1 MQCLLSRAYWLP
13 GCMVVGGLS
22 PLTTTAYPLRVQ
34 PPAVSILGKLPH
46 RHHIVDTKDTMS
58 LLPSQRHLFDIPD
71 EIAYFNCASNSPQLN
86 ESQRRLSEGVR
97 SKSHPWKRT
106 PQNFFDD
113 AETIRRL
120 SAETFGGDADGYAVV
135 PAASYG
141 MSTAAR
147 AVEPHLQAGGRILVI
162 ADEFPSVVLPWRR
175 TAQQSGAI
183 MVTVPAPAD
192 GNWTQAILES
202 IDASVKV
209 VAISSCH
216 WMNGAYI
223 DLHAIGQAC
232 RAAGSILAV
241 DATQTLGAMPLP
253 LSEIRPDFLVAAG
266 YKWLLCPYGF
276 GLLYVSARWRDARP
290 LEETW
295 LARENAENFTTL
307 AQYSDTYMP
316 GARRFDVG
324 EKCTPTILPG
334 AIAALEQIRMWEVG
348 NIAASLAAINAKISA
363 HLEQLGCRVAAEG
376 QRCPHLFGAVL
387 PETCRVDLVAELKTR
402 NIHISRRGNSLRVAP
417 HLHVSE
423 HDVERLI
430 EGLGELIV

>member
-1 MQCLLSRAYWLP
+1 MP
-13 GCMVVGGLS
+13 
-22 PLTTTAYPLRVQ
+22 
-34 PPAVSILGKLPH
+34 I
-46 RHHIVDTKDTMS
+46 
-58 LLPSQRHLFDIPD
+58 LPSQRHLFDIPD
-71 EIAYFNCASNSPQLN
+71 DIAYFNCASNSPQLN

-97 SKSHPWKRT
+97 SKNHPWERT
-106 PQNFFDD
+106 TQSFFDD

-120 SAETFGGDADGYAVV
+120 SAEIFGGDADGYAVI

-147 AVEPHLQAGGRILVI
+147 AVEPHLKAGDRILVI

-175 TAQQSGAI
+175 TAQETGAI
-183 MVTVPAPAD
+183 LVTVTAPAD
-192 GNWTQAILES
+192 GNWTQAILGF

-223 DLHAIGQAC
+223 DLHAIGKAC
-232 RAAGSILAV
+232 RAAASILVV
-241 DATQTLGAMPLP
+241 DATQTLGAVPF
-253 LSEIRPDFLVAAG
+253 SVAEIQPDFLVAAG

-276 GLLYVSARWRDARP
+276 GLLYVSERWRDARP

-295 LARENAENFTTL
+295 LARDNAEDFTAL
-307 AQYSDTYMP
+307 VKYSDTYMS

-334 AIAALEQIRMWEVG
+334 AVAALEQIQMWGVES
-348 NIAASLAAINAKISA
+348 IAASLSAINTIIAA
-363 HLEQLGCRVAAEG
+363 HLEQLGCLLPAEN
-376 QRCPHLFGAVL
+376 QRCPHMFGALL
-387 PETCRVDLVAELKTR
+387 PETFSGDLVAGLKSR
-402 NIHISRRGNSLRVAP
+402 NIYISRRGNSLRFAP

-423 HDVERLI
+423 HDVNRLI
-430 EGLGELIV
+430 KGLGELIK

>member
-1 MQCLLSRAYWLP
+1 MP
-13 GCMVVGGLS
+13 
-22 PLTTTAYPLRVQ
+22 
-34 PPAVSILGKLPH
+34 
-46 RHHIVDTKDTMS
+46 

-71 EIAYFNCASNSPQLN
+71 DIAYFNCASSSPLLN
-86 ESQRRLSEGVR
+86 ESQRRLLAGVV

-106 PQNFFDD
+106 PQSYFDD

-120 SAETFGGDADGYAVV
+120 SAEIFGGDADGYAVI

-147 AVEPHLQAGGRILVI
+147 AVEPHLKAGDRILLI

-175 TAQQSGAI
+175 TARETGAV

-192 GNWTQAILES
+192 GNWTRAILEF

-223 DLHAIGQAC
+223 NLHAIGRAC

-253 LSEIRPDFLVAAG
+253 LADIRPDFLVAAG

-276 GLLYVSARWRDARP
+276 SLLYVAERWRDARP

-295 LARENAENFTTL
+295 LARDNAEDITAL
-307 AQYSDTYMP
+307 AQYSDRYMP

-334 AIAALEQIRMWEVG
+334 AIAALEQIRNWGVE
-348 NIAASLAAINAKISA
+348 NIAASLAEINARISA
-363 HLEQLGCRVAAEG
+363 HLQQLGCRVADET
-376 QRCPHLFGAVL
+376 QRCPHMFGAQL
-387 PETCRVDLVAELKTR
+387 PQACKGDLVAELRAR
-402 NIHISRRGNSLRVAP
+402 NIHISQRGNSLRFAP
-417 HLHVSE
+417 HLHASE

-430 EGLGELIV
+430 DGLKELIG